1 MWYNVFINKN
11 RGKSMEA
18 IKQFKFG
25 KKSTMDMTR
34 GSIAKNILLFAL
46 PLLVGNLF
54 QQLYNLVDTW
64 VIGQTGNDAAYAA
77 VGNVGQVI
85 NILIGFF
92 LGLSSGAG
100 VIISQYFGAKE
111 EEKANRTVHTAMTLT
126 LIMAVFFTVIGIV
139 MTPFALDLMLQA
151 NGAGDANPVFRE
163 ARVYLTIY
171 FAGVSSLMI
180 YNMGAGF
187 LRAIG
192 DSTRPF
198 IFLIA
203 AAVTNTLLDLL
214 FVFVLK
220 MGVAGVALATV
231 IAQTLS
237 AILTLIALF
246 KSDTCVKL
254 SIKKLGFDKEYLKK
268 IVKVG
273 FPAAIQMAITSFS
286 NVFVQYYIGGAVIPG
301 GIAPDLDMQT
311 TVLAA
316 WTSYSKIDQFIFLP
330 IQSIGLAVTTF
341 VGQNL
346 GVGDTKRAKKGT
358 YLALGM
364 ALAAAVIIIIPIMI
378 WAPFWSSIFSST
390 PDVVKNAAILLRC
403 ISPFY
408 VCCCV
413 NQVIA
418 AALRGSG
425 NTTAPMIIML
435 STFVGFRQICLFVI
449 SNYISNTLVPLG
461 MAYPLGWLACAATLL
476 IYFSRFNMSKTRIVS
491 K

>member
-1 MWYNVFINKN
+1 MT
-11 RGKSMEA
+11 A
-18 IKQFKFG
+18 IKKLAFG
-25 KKSTMDMTR
+25 KKKTMDMTQ

-64 VIGQTGNDAAYAA
+64 VIGQTGNTAAFAA
-77 VGNVGQVI
+77 VGSVGQII
-85 NILIGFF
+85 NILIGLF

-111 EEKANRTVHTAMTLT
+111 EEKANKTVHTAMALT
-126 LIMAVFFTVIGIV
+126 LVMAVIFTIVGIL
-139 MTPFALDLMLQA
+139 MTPFALNLMLQA
-151 NGAGDANPVFRE
+151 DGAGEANPVFKE
-163 ARVYLTIY
+163 AKTYLTIY
-171 FAGVSSLMI
+171 FAGVTSLMI

-192 DSTRPF
+192 DSQRPF
-198 IFLIA
+198 YFLIA

-214 FVFVLK
+214 FVFKLN

-254 SIKKLGFDKEYLKK
+254 SLKKIKFESFYLKK

-286 NVFVQYYIGGAVIPG
+286 NVFVQYYIASAVIPG
-301 GIAPDLDMQT
+301 GLTSGVDMQT
-311 TVLAA
+311 VVLAS
-316 WTSYSKIDQFIFLP
+316 WTAYSKIDQFIFLP

-346 GVGDTKRAKKGT
+346 GVNNTGRAKKGT

-364 ALAAAVIIIIPIMI
+364 AFVSAVAIIIPIMI
-378 WAPFWSSIFSST
+378 WSPFWTSIFNDN
-390 PDVVKNAAILLRC
+390 PDVIKNSAILLRF

-413 NQVIA
+413 NQVIS

-435 STFVGFRQICLFVI
+435 STFVGFRQIMLFVI
-449 SNYISNTLVPLG
+449 SNYISGELLPIG
-461 MAYPLGWLACAATLL
+461 MAYPLGWLACATTLL
-476 IYFSRFNMSKTRIVS
+476 IYFSRFNMSKTRIVT

>member
-1 MWYNVFINKN
+1 
-11 RGKSMEA
+11 MEA
-18 IKQFKFG
+18 IKRLGFG
-25 KKSTMDMTR
+25 KKKAMDMTQ
-34 GSIAKNILLFAL
+34 GGIAKNIIVFAL

-54 QQLYNLVDTW
+54 QQLYNLVDTY
-64 VIGQTGNDAAYAA
+64 VIGQTGNTAAFAA

-100 VIISQYFGAKE
+100 VIISQYFGAKDE
-111 EEKANRTVHTAMTLT
+111 ESANKTVHTAMALT
-126 LIMAVFFTVIGIV
+126 LVMSVIFTVVGIL
-139 MTPFALDLMLQA
+139 MTPFALDLILRTD
-151 NGAGDANPVFRE
+151 GAGDANPVFKE
-163 ARVYLTIY
+163 AKTYLTIY
-171 FAGVSSLMI
+171 FAGVASLMI

-192 DSTRPF
+192 DSQRPF
-198 IFLIA
+198 YFLIV
-203 AAVTNTLLDLL
+203 AAVTNTVLDIV
-214 FVFVLK
+214 FVFWCN

-246 KSDTCVKL
+246 RTDTCVKL
-254 SIKKLGFDKEYLKK
+254 SVKKIRFEGFFLKK
-268 IVKVG
+268 IAKVG

-286 NVFVQYYIGGAVIPG
+286 NVFVQYYIAGAIVPG
-301 GIAPDLDMQT
+301 GLTSGEDMQT
-311 TVLAA
+311 VVLAA
-316 WTSYSKIDQFIFLP
+316 WTAYSKIDQFIFLP

-346 GVGDTKRAKKGT
+346 GVNDTKRAKKGT
-358 YLALGM
+358 YLALAM
-364 ALAAAVIIIIPIMI
+364 AVASAVAIIIPIVI
-378 WAPFWSSIFSST
+378 WAPFWTSVFST
-390 PDVVKNAAILLRC
+390 NPDVVKNAAILLRC

-413 NQVIA
+413 NQVIS

-435 STFVGFRQICLFVI
+435 SCFVGFRQIMLFVI
-449 SNYISNTLVPLG
+449 SNFISGNLVPIG
-461 MAYPLGWLACAATLL
+461 MAYPLGWLACATTLL
-476 IYFSRFNMSKTRIVS
+476 IYFSRFNMSKSRIV

>member
-1 MWYNVFINKN
+1 MT
-11 RGKSMEA
+11 A
-18 IKQFKFG
+18 IKKLGFG
-25 KKSTMDMTR
+25 KKKTMDMTE
-34 GSIAKNILLFAL
+34 GGIAKNILIFAL

-64 VIGQTGNDAAYAA
+64 VIGQTGNTAAFAA

-92 LGLSSGAG
+92 LGFSSGAG
-100 VIISQYFGAKE
+100 VIISQYFGAKD
-111 EEKANRTVHTAMTLT
+111 EEKASKTVHTAMALT
-126 LIMAVFFTVIGIV
+126 LVMAVIFTVLGIV
-139 MTPFALDLMLQA
+139 ITPFILDLILQTD
-151 NGAGDANPVFRE
+151 GAGYTNPVFKE
-163 ARVYLTIY
+163 AKTYLTIY
-171 FAGVSSLMI
+171 FAGVTSLMI

-192 DSTRPF
+192 DSQRPF
-198 IFLIA
+198 YFLIA

-214 FVFVLK
+214 FVNVFD

-237 AILTLIALF
+237 ATLTLIALF
-246 KSDTCVKL
+246 KTDTCVKL
-254 SIKKLGFDKEYLKK
+254 CVKKIKLEAFYLKK
-268 IVKVG
+268 IAKVG

-286 NVFVQYYIGGAVIPG
+286 NVFVQYYIAGATVPG
-301 GIAPDLDMQT
+301 GLISGEDMQT
-311 TVLAA
+311 VVLAS
-316 WTSYSKIDQFIFLP
+316 WTAYSKIDQFIFLP

-346 GVGDTKRAKKGT
+346 GVNNTKRAKRGT

-364 ALAAAVIIIIPIMI
+364 AVISAIAIIIPIVI
-378 WAPFWSSIFSST
+378 WAPFWTSVFSKN
-390 PDVVKNAAILLRC
+390 PDVVKHSAILLRC

-413 NQVIA
+413 NQVIS

-435 STFVGFRQICLFVI
+435 STFVGFRQIMLFVI
-449 SNYISNTLVPLG
+449 SNFISGELLPIG
-461 MAYPLGWLACAATLL
+461 MAYPLGWLACATTLL
-476 IYFSRFNMSKTRIVS
+476 IYFSRFNMSKTRLVT